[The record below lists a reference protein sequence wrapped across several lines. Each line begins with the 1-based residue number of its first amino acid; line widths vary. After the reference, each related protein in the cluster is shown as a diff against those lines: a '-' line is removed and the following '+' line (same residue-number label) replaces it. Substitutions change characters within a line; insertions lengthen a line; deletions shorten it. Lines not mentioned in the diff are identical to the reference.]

1 MLQVTQLSKTYG
13 LDPILEDINFTLNPG
28 DRFGLVGINGTGK
41 TTLIRI
47 IVGEETPDKGAV
59 NFFPQTL
66 RIGYLPQGMNI
77 DENSSIGLFL
87 GGNPEELSDL
97 EEDLGRLANSL
108 ANHPENQTDQ
118 SQFDLIL
125 NRINL
130 IHEIQHQAPVILN
143 ALGLGEYNLHT
154 PVAHL
159 SGGQKTRLML
169 SKVLMQNPQ
178 LLILDEPT
186 NHLDIGMLEWLEN
199 WINQFQGAV
208 LLVSHDRTFLDH
220 TVNGILELDEHSHK
234 ISFTQGNYSEYLDQ
248 KIAKQDKQMHAYQD
262 QLEEID
268 RLRRAASE
276 MRSKAKYRKG
286 GKTDPSKTD
295 GFSIGFFANRTKET
309 IQKAKNIEKRVE
321 KLMNEGIERPAR
333 TWQMRV
339 DFQETP
345 NSGRDVLILD
355 DLSIGYGNLAL
366 VNHIDLILRFGERV
380 ALIGDNG
387 SGKTTF
393 IKTILGEIPA
403 LNGNFH
409 LGSQVHVGYMSQEQ
423 SELDPESNVLE
434 TISKI
439 LSQNETEN
447 RSFLSKYLF
456 KGDDVFK
463 KVEKLS
469 YGERAR
475 LSLACLV
482 AQGCNFLI
490 LDEPINHLDIPSR
503 TQFEKALSEFEGAIL
518 AVVHD
523 RYFIE
528 GFATQ
533 IWEVKNKSI
542 MTREIL

>member
-309 IQKAKNIEKRVE
+309 MQKAKNIEKRVE

-503 TQFEKALSEFEGAIL
+503 TQFEKALSEFEGTIL

>member
-482 AQGCNFLI
+482 ARGCNFLI

-503 TQFEKALSEFEGAIL
+503 TQFEKALSEFEGTIL

>member
-321 KLMNEGIERPAR
+321 KLMNEGIERPTR

-503 TQFEKALSEFEGAIL
+503 TQFEKALSEFEGTIL

>member
-1 MLQVTQLSKTYG
+1 
-13 LDPILEDINFTLNPG
+13 
-28 DRFGLVGINGTGK
+28 
-41 TTLIRI
+41 
-47 IVGEETPDKGAV
+47 
-59 NFFPQTL
+59 
-66 RIGYLPQGMNI
+66 
-77 DENSSIGLFL
+77 
-87 GGNPEELSDL
+87 
-97 EEDLGRLANSL
+97 
-108 ANHPENQTDQ
+108 
-118 SQFDLIL
+118 
-125 NRINL
+125 
-130 IHEIQHQAPVILN
+130 
-143 ALGLGEYNLHT
+143 
-154 PVAHL
+154 
-159 SGGQKTRLML
+159 
-169 SKVLMQNPQ
+169 
-178 LLILDEPT
+178 
-186 NHLDIGMLEWLEN
+186 
-199 WINQFQGAV
+199 
-208 LLVSHDRTFLDH
+208 
-220 TVNGILELDEHSHK
+220 
-234 ISFTQGNYSEYLDQ
+234 
-248 KIAKQDKQMHAYQD
+248 MHAYQD

-482 AQGCNFLI
+482 ARGCNFLI

-503 TQFEKALSEFEGAIL
+503 TQFEKALSEFEGTIL

>member
-1 MLQVTQLSKTYG
+1 MLQVTHLSKTYG
-13 LDPILEDINFTLNPG
+13 LDPILQDINFILNPG

-47 IVGEETPDKGAV
+47 IVGEETPDKGGV

-186 NHLDIGMLEWLEN
+186 NHLDIGMLVWLEN

-409 LGSQVHVGYMSQEQ
+409 LGSQVRVGYMSQEQ
-423 SELDPESNVLE
+423 SELEPESSVLE
-434 TISKI
+434 TIGKI

>member
-130 IHEIQHQAPVILN
+130 IHEIQHQAPAILN
-143 ALGLGEYNLHT
+143 ALGLGEYDLHT
-154 PVAHL
+154 PIAHL

-169 SKVLMQNPQ
+169 SKVLIQNPQ

-482 AQGCNFLI
+482 ARGCNFLI

-503 TQFEKALSEFEGAIL
+503 TQFEKALSEFEGTIL

>member
-154 PVAHL
+154 PVTHL

-503 TQFEKALSEFEGAIL
+503 TQFEKALSEFEGTIL

>member
-13 LDPILEDINFTLNPG
+13 LDPILVNINFTLNPG
-28 DRFGLVGINGTGK
+28 DRFGLVGNNGTGK
-41 TTLIRI
+41 STLFRI
-47 IVGEETPDKGAV
+47 IVGEETADKGSV
-59 NFFPQTL
+59 NFFPPTL
-66 RIGYLPQGMNI
+66 RIGYLPQGMKI
-77 DENSSIGLFL
+77 DDNSSIGSFL
-87 GGNPEELSDL
+87 GGALEELSDL
-97 EEDLGRLANSL
+97 EEELGKLANSL
-108 ANHPENQTDQ
+108 TDHSDNQVDHLR
-118 SQFDLIL
+118 FDYIL
-125 NRINL
+125 NRINV
-130 IHEIQHQAPVILN
+130 IHEIQHQ
-143 ALGLGEYNLHT
+143 T
-154 PVAHL
+154 PVYLNTLGMGDYDLATPVCHL

-220 TVNGILELDEHSHK
+220 TVNGILDLDEHSHMVT
-234 ISFTQGNYSEYLDQ
+234 FTSGNYSEYLDQ
-248 KIAKQDKQMHAYQD
+248 KIAKQDKQLQTYQD
-262 QLEEID
+262 QLDEID

-321 KLMNEGIERPAR
+321 KLINEGVEKPAR

-355 DLSIGYGNLAL
+355 DLSIGYWNLEL
-366 VNHIDLILRFGERV
+366 VNHINMILRYGERV
-380 ALIGDNG
+380 ALIGNNG

-403 LNGNFH
+403 INGHFR
-409 LGSQVHVGYMSQEQ
+409 LGSQVQIGYMSQEQ
-423 SELDPESNVLE
+423 SELDPETNVLE
-434 TISKI
+434 TISKR

-456 KGDDVFK
+456 KGEDVFK
-463 KVEKLS
+463 QVKNLS
-469 YGERAR
+469 FGERAR

-503 TQFEKALSEFEGAIL
+503 TQFEKALSEFEGTIL

-533 IWEVKNKSI
+533 IWEVRDKNLYQS
-542 MTREIL
+542 EL